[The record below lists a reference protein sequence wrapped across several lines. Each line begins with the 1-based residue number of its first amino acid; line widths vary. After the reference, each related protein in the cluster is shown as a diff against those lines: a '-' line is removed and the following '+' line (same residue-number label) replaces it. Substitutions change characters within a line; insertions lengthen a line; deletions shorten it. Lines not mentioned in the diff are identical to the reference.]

1 MFALY
6 KKEVQSYFLSP
17 FAYVVSALFLM
28 VFSLFFINA
37 ISTMNSN
44 VLHFSFSTDIFY
56 SNFFYF
62 IFMIPL
68 LTMRTFS
75 EERKSHTE
83 TLWLSAPITIT
94 GVVLAKFLAV
104 VTVFLLMLALT
115 LFFPLIALWHGAV
128 IGPTLLCGYLGFFLW
143 GVVCIAIGMMMSALT
158 DSPIIA
164 AVLGEG
170 AMIIVIFLDNFTD
183 SALVQSFPVAARVFE
198 WFSTQRRFGK
208 FALGLFSLSD
218 LVFFLSLSAVVFV
231 WTVII
236 IEKRRW
242 SRG

>member
-1 MFALY
+1 MFSLY

-28 VFSLFFINA
+28 VFSLFFING
-37 ISTMNSN
+37 ISDMNSN
-44 VLHFSFSTDIFY
+44 VLKFSFSNIFY
-56 SNFFYF
+56 NNFFYF

-68 LTMRTFS
+68 LTMRTFA

-83 TLWLSAPITIT
+83 TLWLSAPISIAQ
-94 GVVLAKFLAV
+94 VVIAKYLAV
-104 VTVFLLMLALT
+104 VTVFLLMLVLT
-115 LFFPLIALWHGAV
+115 LFFPLVAWWHGSV
-128 IGPTLLCGYLGFFLW
+128 IVPSMLCGYLGFFLW
-143 GVVCIAIGMMMSALT
+143 GLVCIAIGMMMSALT
-158 DSPIIA
+158 DNPILA

-170 AMIIVIFLDNFTD
+170 AMIVVIFLDNFTKT
-183 SALVQSFPVAARVFE
+183 ALVQSMPAVAKVFE
-198 WFSTQRRFGK
+198 WFSTEQRFGV
-208 FALGLFSLSD
+208 FSQGLFSLSD
-218 LVFFLSLSAVVFV
+218 LVFFLSLSAVVLV

>member
-28 VFSLFFINA
+28 VFSLFFIGT
-37 ISTMNSN
+37 ISDMDSN
-44 VLHFSFSTDIFY
+44 VAKFSFSNIFY
-56 SNFFYF
+56 NNFFYF

-68 LTMRTFS
+68 LTMRTFA

-83 TLWLSAPITIT
+83 TIWLSAPISIPQ
-94 GVVLAKFLAV
+94 VVIAKYFAV
-104 VTVFLLMLALT
+104 VTVFLLMLLLS
-115 LFFPLIALWHGAV
+115 LFFPLVAWWHGSV
-128 IGPTLLCGYLGFFLW
+128 IFSSLFCGYLGFFLW
-143 GVVCIAIGMMMSALT
+143 GLVCIAIGVMMSALT
-158 DSPIIA
+158 DNPILA

-170 AMIIVIFLDNFTD
+170 AMIAVVFLDNFTKT
-183 SALVQSFPVAARVFE
+183 ALIQSMPPVAKVFE
-198 WFSTQRRFGK
+198 FFSTEQRFDV
-208 FALGLFSLSD
+208 FSQGLFSLAD
-218 LVFFLSLSAVVFV
+218 LVFFLSLSAVVLV
-231 WTVII
+231 WTIII

>member
-37 ISTMNSN
+37 ISTMKSN
-44 VLHFSFSTDIFY
+44 VLNFSFSTDIFY
-56 SNFFYF
+56 GNFFYF

-68 LTMRTFS
+68 LTMRTFA
-75 EERKSHTE
+75 EERKAHTE

-94 GVVLAKFLAV
+94 KVVLAKFFAV
-104 VTVFLLMLALT
+104 CTVFLLMMLLT
-115 LFFPLIALWHGAV
+115 LFFPLVAFWHGAV
-128 IGPTLLCGYLGFFLW
+128 IVPTMLCGYIGFILW
-143 GVVCIAIGMMMSALT
+143 GFVCIAIGMMMSALT
-158 DSPIIA
+158 DNPIIA

-170 AMIIVIFLDNFTD
+170 AMIIVLFLDNFTD
-183 SALVQSFPVAARVFE
+183 SALIQSMPPVAKVFE
-198 WFSTQRRFGK
+198 WFSTERRFGV
-208 FALGLFSLSD
+208 FALGLFRLSD
-218 LVFFLSLSAVVFV
+218 LIFFLSLCAVVLI